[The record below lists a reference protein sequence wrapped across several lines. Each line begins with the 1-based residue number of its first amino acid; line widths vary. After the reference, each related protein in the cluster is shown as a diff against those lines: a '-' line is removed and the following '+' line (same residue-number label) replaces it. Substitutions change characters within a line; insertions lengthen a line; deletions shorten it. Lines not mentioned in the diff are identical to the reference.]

1 MRNFAE
7 HLAKT
12 ALLENNGKY
21 SGMDDIASDD
31 VARVR
36 TTMQQDDNASVVQ
49 QVHIGDPSDMAEVL
63 LINPRQD
70 NLVRNV
76 DAEMGLQVEAIKD
89 NFFPNII
96 ARRCTNEPI
105 NEFTD
110 NMTLLLK
117 GFAHL
122 FIFGKNSMGKLW
134 KGSLPPKYVRHL
146 LYQRTL
152 KFAQDKKFLFTMT
165 NQHMRHCNIRSVTF
179 RAINRPDVM
188 ERIGKLSADLEFH
201 ETLKRGIANPTG
213 KDARSVLA
221 RFDKLVRVV
230 GSKTPYSASERA
242 SAISTLYAM
251 AQFYGCPNVFFTFN
265 LDDKHTIL
273 SIRMSFP
280 TNMGNIAF
288 PAVDDGLTKALQHD
302 EETFVGDIKLNDY
315 NLIKLINS
323 NPVSAA
329 DFFKK
334 TLEAFYEHVVGQKLS
349 RCTQRTVPLGSRKK
363 GIFGRLTAGF
373 HAIETSAKKALHG
386 HFLFW
391 GVLPTE
397 YFQQAAAFSD
407 SIKALTTILE
417 KMFMNDLP
425 ATVHM
430 DDMARMMTKP
440 CERERLFPKRFTYY
454 KSPLLSENVE
464 GLGKG
469 LRNMQSCWSAQP
481 CCHLSEA
488 SWWKMRLQNGI
499 QQSNSGKDHDSPI
512 GF

>member
-1 MRNFAE
+1 
-7 HLAKT
+7 
-12 ALLENNGKY
+12 
-21 SGMDDIASDD
+21 
-31 VARVR
+31 
-36 TTMQQDDNASVVQ
+36 
-49 QVHIGDPSDMAEVL
+49 
-63 LINPRQD
+63 
-70 NLVRNV
+70 
-76 DAEMGLQVEAIKD
+76 
-89 NFFPNII
+89 
-96 ARRCTNEPI
+96 
-105 NEFTD
+105 
-110 NMTLLLK
+110 
-117 GFAHL
+117 
-122 FIFGKNSMGKLW
+122 
-134 KGSLPPKYVRHL
+134 
-146 LYQRTL
+146 
-152 KFAQDKKFLFTMT
+152 
-165 NQHMRHCNIRSVTF
+165 
-179 RAINRPDVM
+179 M

-221 RFDKLVRVV
+221 RFDKLIRVV

-280 TNMGNIAF
+280 TNMGNISF

-425 ATVHM
+425 ASVHM
-430 DDMARMMTKP
+430 EDMARMITKP
-440 CERERLFPKRFTYY
+440 CEREPLFPKRFTYY
-454 KSPLLSENVE
+454 KSPLLSENEE
-464 GLGKG
+464 GYWGRVCGICSRAGVHSHVATCRKPPGGKCG
-469 LRNMQSCWSAQP
+469 CRMAYSKAIQEKTTIVQL
-481 CCHLSEA
+481 A
-488 SWWKMRLQNGI
+488 S
-499 QQSNSGKDHDSPI
+499 SV
-512 GF
+512 